1 MDENL
6 HADKCKNTQINTHFV
21 EHKKDLHVCWQWRT
35 EGATWRVNVEAHS
48 SFLQT
53 GTLEKRKNIIIYFLL
68 LSLSLTQH
76 KIINWGFLLWWFLW
90 LILKRSGE
98 TDGLRAELDNWR
110 ILHLFCKKRK
120 STVEKRLHYCDET
133 CQGQRLVWNPAHT
146 LPVNTNH
153 HHHTLIDKENPDWP
167 HNQKPRSN
175 SLHPARLNFSPSDYF
190 NEMCNFD
197 TGETAVCTPVPN
209 NSQCWFLLRGV
220 SEVG

>member
-1 MDENL
+1 MLTSLPHIAFLFNCLTRQQEWVKPQGSIIHLPFNLSMDENL

-120 STVEKRLHYCDET
+120 SLKL
-133 CQGQRLVWNPAHT
+133 A
-146 LPVNTNH
+146 
-153 HHHTLIDKENPDWP
+153 
-167 HNQKPRSN
+167 
-175 SLHPARLNFSPSDYF
+175 
-190 NEMCNFD
+190 
-197 TGETAVCTPVPN
+197 
-209 NSQCWFLLRGV
+209 LLRRGSTIV
-220 SEVG
+220 TRHAKDKDLCETQLTPSLLIQTTITTR